1 MNMSSAA
8 AYSADFL
15 ERISATAI
23 VNQAVIKCLIARIP
37 VTQENVILF
46 VGDFADPSEP
56 AYASLIA
63 KIDRTIDDVFETGNN
78 VVLLHATL
86 N

>member
-1 MNMSSAA
+1 MSKSAMYGA
-8 AYSADFL
+8 GFL
-15 ERISATAI
+15 ERISATTI
-23 VNQAVIKCLIARIP
+23 VNQAVIKCSIAGVP

-56 AYASLIA
+56 DHAGLITQIEQTIEDIFSAATGIEYAA
-63 KIDRTIDDVFETGNN
+63 
-78 VVLLHATL
+78 L